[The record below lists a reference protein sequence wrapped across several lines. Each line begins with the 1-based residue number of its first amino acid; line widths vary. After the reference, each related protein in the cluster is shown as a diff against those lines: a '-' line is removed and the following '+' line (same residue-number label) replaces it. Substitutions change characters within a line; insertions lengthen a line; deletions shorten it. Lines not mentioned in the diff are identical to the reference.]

1 MIAQSDQNRSKG
13 VRAMKKMLAMLIL
26 GATIALPA
34 AAFAAEA
41 GTDNRPDFPS
51 TYQAPAVYL
60 QTEPVNLGTV
70 SGPGQNPTQINWIH
84 GDRD

>member
-1 MIAQSDQNRSKG
+1 
-13 VRAMKKMLAMLIL
+13 MKTMLAMLIL

-41 GTDNRPDFPS
+41 GTDNRPDSPS
-51 TYQAPAVYL
+51 TYQAPAISL
-60 QTEPVNLGTV
+60 QTEPMDLGTV